1 MIIKISNTGILLQV
15 YVYLKMRYIHIKSRY
30 QNIYD
35 YLTNKAMHSVN
46 KVVNLWFHYLTQDG
60 HTRM

>member
-46 KVVNLWFHYLTQDG
+46 KVVNRWFHYLTQDG